1 MKSSVIN
8 GIVFALLLIAT
19 PVFGQW
25 NNLSVGII
33 GTNFQNISN
42 DNRLSEVDN
51 PMSYGVILGYKVDE
65 TLSVALTGEYFKD
78 DIENITGTERNI
90 RTHLSAVFTPFHTQT
105 LIPYLSFGLVYTN
118 RNLDY
123 ANSRKETKN
132 LINGR
137 LGLGLDYPV
146 FRNISLNADLGLYT
160 DGYNVVGWSNS
171 LGLRYSL

>member
-1 MKSSVIN
+1 MKTLFRN
-8 GIVFALLLIAT
+8 GIVLAVLLFVA
-19 PVFGQW
+19 PVFGQF
-25 NNLSVGII
+25 NNLSVGVI
-33 GTNFQNISN
+33 GTNFQNIN
-42 DNRLSEVDN
+42 NNNRLSETKT
-51 PMSYGVILGYKVDE
+51 PFSYGLILGYKVDE

-78 DIENITGTERNI
+78 NIENIAGTERNI

-118 RNLDY
+118 RNLEY
-123 ANSRKETKN
+123 ANSRQETKN